1 MATSLQLAGVSDA
14 LGTIMEIKDFAYW
27 WAPLMLI
34 FAHRKLLKS
43 GYYSKVKTAEK
54 VRISVLKCL
63 VAAAIVAGA
72 FISTLTGTDL
82 SRLYKQWNREYVVM
96 KFGIY
101 VYQSNDLIASLKT
114 ANKSVIWL

>member
-54 VRISVLKCL
+54 VRISVLKC
-63 VAAAIVAGA
+63 
-72 FISTLTGTDL
+72 
-82 SRLYKQWNREYVVM
+82 
-96 KFGIY
+96 
-101 VYQSNDLIASLKT
+101 
-114 ANKSVIWL
+114 